1 MPEVSLQRITMR
13 FGKVLAV
20 DEVDLTIA
28 DGEYVTILGP
38 SGCGKTTLIR
48 VIAGI
53 LEPTQGEVFIGGKSM
68 KGVPIEERDLGY
80 VFQNIALFPHMTVKM
95 NAAYGPTVK
104 DRPIEEREK
113 IARKYLEM
121 VKLLDKMGMFP
132 SELCGGEQQKASL
145 ARALATGAKLL
156 LLDEPLSALDARVR
170 VDLRYELRRIAKN
183 LGLTVVHVTHDQEEA
198 MSVSDRIVVMRAGGI
213 VESGTPE
220 QLYTRPRDVF
230 TANFVGETNLLE
242 GWVKERHEG
251 GSMIEL
257 RDNSVIMVERCDP
270 FVGEAVVVSVRP
282 EFVFPFTDGLLSR
295 IEYLTY
301 MGTYWRVSARSQS
314 NDMVEFDIPSIEGK
328 LYRPGQEVYLM
339 FNRKAA
345 VVYPRPI
352 EGLTEAVKLE

>member
-1 MPEVSLQRITMR
+1 MPEVALRGITMR

-48 VIAGI
+48 IIAGI
-53 LEPTQGEVFIGGKSM
+53 LEPTHGEVTIAGKGM
-68 KGVPIEERDLGY
+68 KGVPIEERDLGF
-80 VFQNIALFPHMTVKM
+80 VFQNIALFPHLTVS
-95 NAAYGPTVK
+95 NNVAYGPMVK
-104 DRPIEEREK
+104 DRPKQEQEQV
-113 IARKYLEM
+113 AHKYLEL
-121 VKLLDKMGMFP
+121 VRLLDKMSMFP
-132 SELCGGEQQKASL
+132 SELCGGEQQKTSL

-170 VDLRYELRRIAKN
+170 VDLRYELRRIVKR
-183 LGLTVVHVTHDQEEA
+183 LGLTTVHVTHDQEEA

-220 QLYTRPRDVF
+220 QLYTRPKDVF

-242 GWVKERHEG
+242 GWVNRKVEG
-251 GSMIEL
+251 KTSIEL
-257 RDNSVIMVERCDP
+257 RDGSVIEVEKCDQE
-270 FVGEAVVVSVRP
+270 VGEAVVASVRP
-282 EFVFPFTDGLLSR
+282 EFVFPFTDGLHSR
-295 IEYLTY
+295 IEYITY
-301 MGTYWRVSARSQS
+301 MGTYWRVRARSQS
-314 NDMVEFDIPSIEGK
+314 DDLVDFDVPSLEGK
-328 LYRPGQEVYLM
+328 LYSPGQEVYLM

-352 EGLTEAVKLE
+352 EGVAEAVKLE

>member
-53 LEPTQGEVFIGGKSM
+53 LEPTQGEVYIGGKSM

-104 DRPIEEREK
+104 DLPIEERES

-170 VDLRYELRRIAKN
+170 VDLRYELRRIAKK

-242 GWVKERHEG
+242 GWVKERNEG

-257 RDNSVIMVERCDP
+257 RDNSVIVVERCDP
-270 FVGEAVVVSVRP
+270 LVGEAVVVSVRP

-314 NDMVEFDIPSIEGK
+314 KDMVDFDIPSIEGK
-328 LYRPGQEVYLM
+328 LYHPGQEVYLM
-339 FNRKAA
+339 FNRQAA

>member
-53 LEPTQGEVFIGGKSM
+53 LEPTQGEVYIGGKSM

-104 DRPIEEREK
+104 DRPLEERER

-170 VDLRYELRRIAKN
+170 VDLRYELRRIAKK

-242 GWVKERHEG
+242 GWVKERNDG

-257 RDNSVIMVERCDP
+257 RDNSVIVVERCDP
-270 FVGEAVVVSVRP
+270 LVGEAVVVSVRP

-314 NDMVEFDIPSIEGK
+314 NDMVDFDIPSIEGK
-328 LYRPGQEVYLM
+328 LYHPGQEVYLM

-352 EGLTEAVKLE
+352 EGLSEAVKLE

>member
-53 LEPTQGEVFIGGKSM
+53 LEPTQGEVYIGGKSM

-104 DRPIEEREK
+104 DLPIEERES

-170 VDLRYELRRIAKN
+170 VDLRYELRRIAKK

-242 GWVKERHEG
+242 GWVKERNDG

-257 RDNSVIMVERCDP
+257 RDNSVIVVERCDP
-270 FVGEAVVVSVRP
+270 LVGEAVVVSVRP

-314 NDMVEFDIPSIEGK
+314 KDMVDFDIPSIEGK
-328 LYRPGQEVYLM
+328 LYHPGQEVYLM
-339 FNRKAA
+339 FNRQAA

-352 EGLTEAVKLE
+352 EGVTEAVKLE

>member
-53 LEPTQGEVFIGGKSM
+53 LEPTQGEVYIGGKSM

-104 DRPIEEREK
+104 DLPIEERES

-145 ARALATGAKLL
+145 ARALATGANHIN
-156 LLDEPLSALDARVR
+156 LDEPLSALDARVR
-170 VDLRYELRRIAKN
+170 VDLRYELRRIAKK

-242 GWVKERHEG
+242 GWVKERNEG

-257 RDNSVIMVERCDP
+257 RDNSVIVVERCDP
-270 FVGEAVVVSVRP
+270 LVGEAVVVSVRP

-314 NDMVEFDIPSIEGK
+314 KDMVDFDIPSIEGK
-328 LYRPGQEVYLM
+328 LYHPGQEVYLM
-339 FNRKAA
+339 FNRQAA

-352 EGLTEAVKLE
+352 EGVTEAVKLE

>member
-1 MPEVSLQRITMR
+1 MPEVSLHRITMR

-53 LEPTQGEVFIGGKSM
+53 LEPTQGEVYIGGKSM

-104 DRPIEEREK
+104 DLPIEERES

-170 VDLRYELRRIAKN
+170 VDLRYELRRIAKK

-242 GWVKERHEG
+242 GWVRERHEG

-257 RDNSVIMVERCDP
+257 RDNSVIVVERCDP
-270 FVGEAVVVSVRP
+270 LVGEAVVVSVRP
-282 EFVFPFTDGLLSR
+282 EFVFPFTDGLLSQ

-314 NDMVEFDIPSIEGK
+314 NDMVDFDIPSIEGK
-328 LYRPGQEVYLM
+328 LFHPGQEVYLM

-345 VVYPRPI
+345 VVYPRSI
-352 EGLTEAVKLE
+352 EGVTEAVKLE